1 MGVPRSAVVMVAGA
15 KARDKVLVV
24 DVNEGEGGEGDV
36 DRVLR
41 LFREA
46 TEAAETGADDGKW

>member
-1 MGVPRSAVVMVAGA
+1 MVAGA

-36 DRVLR
+36 EGVLR
-41 LFREA
+41 LFQEA
-46 TEAAETGADDGKW
+46 TGGAGVGVADAK